1 MYLIKV
7 IQVLLKEDYL
17 ENRVKE
23 MRVLNQI
30 KKVKNQIHWVNI
42 KI

>member
-23 MRVLNQI
+23 MRVLSQI
-30 KKVKNQIHWVNI
+30 KKVKNQIH
-42 KI
+42 

>member
-30 KKVKNQIHWVNI
+30 KKVKNQIH
-42 KI
+42 